1 MRSMAKMTDDA
12 EPAAA
17 GALPPEM
24 SEDKLLGGRL
34 RLMQPRCGA
43 RVAIDTLL
51 LAAAVD
57 ARAGER
63 VIEAG
68 SGTGAAA
75 LAVAYRC
82 PGVEVTGIE
91 IAADLVAIAN
101 RNAALNALADRV
113 HFIAGDIAA
122 RPLALGRGQF
132 DHAFANPPYL
142 EAAAAS
148 PPPHSDRA
156 RAFVD
161 GDAVLADWL
170 DFCLDM
176 VREKGSVTLI
186 HRVDRLDTILA
197 ALDGRAGET
206 VICPLWPRRGVPAK
220 RVLLRT
226 RKGMRGG
233 TMLLPGLVLH
243 DARGAFTAAADAIL
257 RGAAAIDLT
266 RAAVERLARGA
277 GT

>member
-1 MRSMAKMTDDA
+1 MAKMTDD
-12 EPAAA
+12 PDHAAA
-17 GALPPEM
+17 GAPPPGM

-34 RLMQPRCGA
+34 RLMQPRSGA

-57 ARAGER
+57 ARAGDR

-75 LAVAYRC
+75 LAVACRC
-82 PGVEVTGIE
+82 PGVEVTGVE
-91 IAADLVAIAN
+91 IAPDLVEIAN

-113 HFIAGDIAA
+113 RFIAGDIAH

-148 PPPHSDRA
+148 PPPHSGRA
-156 RAFVD
+156 RAFVG

-176 VREKGSVTLI
+176 VREKGSVTII

-197 ALDGRAGET
+197 ALHGRAGEA
-206 VICPLWPRRGVPAK
+206 VICPLWPRAGVPAK
-220 RVLLRT
+220 RILLRA

-233 TMLLPGLVLH
+233 TMMLPGLVLH
-243 DARGAFTAAADAIL
+243 EAEGGFTAAAEAVL
-257 RGAAAIDLT
+257 RGAAAIDLS
-266 RAAVERLARGA
+266 RGAVERLARG
-277 GT
+277 TER